1 MIKDKVAYM
10 RRMVDLMKNDFNRQV
25 YNMMVD
31 HYWRIPYGSTE
42 RSECDEILNELKPW
56 MGIYWEINKFYENR

>member
-1 MIKDKVAYM
+1 
-10 RRMVDLMKNDFNRQV
+10 
-25 YNMMVD
+25 MMVD